1 MLVSVVIPTYNRAV
15 FLKEALASVLAQT
28 YRPLEVIV
36 VDDGSTDETPRLIT
50 RYPVVYHRKA
60 KGGPASARNRG
71 ILFSKGELIAF
82 LDSDDLWL
90 PEKVEKQVAFF
101 ERHPQE
107 VAVQPEE
114 IWIKN
119 GRRLFPKAKHRKPNG
134 YFFHRAVKLCV
145 VSPSGIML
153 RRKVFEE
160 IGLFDE
166 AFPVCEDYELWLR
179 LAVRYPVRLIPEPL
193 VIKRGGHSDQLS
205 STPGLDFWRLK
216 ALAKIYRHPRLT
228 PEMRLMVAVEAK
240 RKAEIFIRGALRH
253 GNLRG
258 AFEAQ
263 KILKEFFRPSV
274 SSS

>member
-1 MLVSVVIPTYNRAV
+1 M
-15 FLKEALASVLAQT
+15 
-28 YRPLEVIV
+28 

-71 ILFSKGELIAF
+71 IRISRGEFIAF

-90 PEKVEKQVAFF
+90 PEKLERQVAFF
-101 ERHPQE
+101 ESHPE
-107 VAVQPEE
+107 AVAVQPEE

-119 GRRLFPKAKHRKPNG
+119 GRRVFPKSKHRKPNG
-134 YFFHRAVKLCV
+134 YFFDRAVKLCL
-145 VSPSGIML
+145 VSPSGVML
-153 RRKVFEE
+153 RRRIFDE

-166 AFPVCEDYELWLR
+166 NFPVCEDYELWLR
-179 LAVRYPVRLIPEPL
+179 LAARYPVYLIPDPL
-193 VIKRGGHSDQLS
+193 LIKRGGHPDQLS

-216 ALAKIYRHPRLT
+216 ALAKIFNDPVLT
-228 PEMRLMVAVEAK
+228 PEMRFMVAVEAR

-253 GNLRG
+253 GNIFG

-263 KILKEFFRPSV
+263 KILKRFSRLSFPVFENDGKHLFHP
-274 SSS
+274 